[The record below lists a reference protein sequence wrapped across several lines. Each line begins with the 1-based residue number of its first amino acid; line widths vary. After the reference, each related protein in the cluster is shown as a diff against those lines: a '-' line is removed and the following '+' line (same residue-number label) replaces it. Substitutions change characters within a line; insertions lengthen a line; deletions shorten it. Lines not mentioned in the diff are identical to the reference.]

1 MPLHILL
8 LLPWLST
15 LAGYLQFHLPHCRP
29 SHMLTCHA
37 WALCTFFSARS
48 VFFCCCFNKLPLCAS
63 FIESAARCCCCRW
76 MPQLQLRL
84 TCIQCGLKAANFNS
98 VGGGGGFR
106 PREIG
111 MLQHLC
117 QCQHCQDVRACH
129 FARCIAWCLFFL
141 AFLRLLN
148 GVEIAGSFKKNC
160 MQCARQ
166 FAGMPGLSNGCSS
179 WSIWAHI
186 KRNKR
191 VLYFVAYFWAYWGI
205 LPFAY
210 FYLCFRDVIKN
221 PCSNCKSK
229 CKFMTYFT
237 AFAGNFLLM
246 TCSHISL
253 HVSSLLSLL
262 MPCGKAGCGCADFP
276 SLFLSLFLLPH
287 LDCACPGR
295 KDISKIRNKLVL
307 LLYCCLSLSVCLY
320 LCLSVCVSFIV
331 LFMCRISCC
340 MIFLF
345 LLPLP
350 ISCSL
355 SQSLALLLFVK
366 LYSEKSLKAWA
377 TETLVC
383 TLAVHVCICVRVC
396 LLFWVFL
403 LGFVF
408 GFILVAQFR
417 LLAALFEGLE
427 ATTKDILIK
436 MLTVS
441 LSLPLSLSLSPFLS
455 HSPFIYFSPL

>member
-1 MPLHILL
+1 MHEPCALSSLL
-8 LLPWLST
+8 ALFFFAAVLINFRFVQVLLSLPPAAAAVARCRSCSCVWHAFNAGLRQPTST
-15 LAGYLQFHLPHCRP
+15 L
-29 SHMLTCHA
+29 
-37 WALCTFFSARS
+37 W
-48 VFFCCCFNKLPLCAS
+48 
-63 FIESAARCCCCRW
+63 
-76 MPQLQLRL
+76 
-84 TCIQCGLKAANFNS
+84 
-98 VGGGGGFR
+98 GGGGVR

-253 HVSSLLSLL
+253 HVASLLSLL

-350 ISCSL
+350 VSCSL

-417 LLAALFEGLE
+417 LLAALFGGLE